1 MLLVPVSMCRGAAA
15 AAVPPCCQ
23 FCGIRL
29 YRHSP
34 LPLRS
39 TAVRRALQLDIHRLD
54 LIGQGQLRAQGF
66 TKVTLRVRLADGSV
80 EEHCV
85 WLADSYLE
93 RERGLMEITDPSL
106 GGGDAMVFV
115 FDADTAAS
123 FWMKDTLLP
132 LSIAWVDS
140 AGGVVNT
147 ATMDPCPA
155 GATNCP
161 QFPPGRPYRMA
172 IEMAQGRLQD
182 WGIGPGATVT
192 LAGAC

>member
-1 MLLVPVSMCRGAAA
+1 MTRRAVAVVAMFASLLVLAGCGSGVSSTTQSEQQSTAAA
-15 AAVPPCCQ
+15 EA
-23 FCGIRL
+23 
-29 YRHSP
+29 S
-34 LPLRS
+34 
-39 TAVRRALQLDIHRLD
+39 
-54 LIGQGQLRAQGF
+54 LRAQGF

-85 WLADSYLE
+85 WLADSDLE

-147 ATMDPCPA
+147 ANMDPCPA

>member
-1 MLLVPVSMCRGAAA
+1 MTRRAVAVVAMLASLLVLAGCGSGVSSTTQSEQQSTAAA
-15 AAVPPCCQ
+15 EA
-23 FCGIRL
+23 
-29 YRHSP
+29 S
-34 LPLRS
+34 
-39 TAVRRALQLDIHRLD
+39 
-54 LIGQGQLRAQGF
+54 LRAQGF
-66 TKVTLRVRLADGSV
+66 TKVTLRVRHADGSV

-85 WLADSYLE
+85 WLADSELE

-155 GATNCP
+155 GTTNCP